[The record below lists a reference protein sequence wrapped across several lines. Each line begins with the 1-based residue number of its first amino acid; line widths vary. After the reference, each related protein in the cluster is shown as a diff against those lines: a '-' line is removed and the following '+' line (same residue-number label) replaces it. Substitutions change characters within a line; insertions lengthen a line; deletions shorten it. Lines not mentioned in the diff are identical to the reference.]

1 VQDLPELIASSR
13 RGDLEA
19 FSLVVQRLH
28 GQVRGQ
34 LAMLAVAPDWIDDVA
49 QESFIEA
56 FRSLSAYDPARP
68 FANWLRGVTRNVAL
82 RHAEKAAGESKAR
95 HGAVAELLRR
105 QSERAFAGRTSE
117 DAGLDRLRR
126 CLDRL
131 PAETRALLDLRY
143 VEERTSAEIA
153 RGRGC
158 SSEAVRMLL
167 MRARRSL
174 LECVQLGAGGAW

>member
-1 VQDLPELIASSR
+1 VQDLPELIAASR

-19 FSLVVQRLH
+19 FSQVVQQLH

-34 LAMLAVAPDWIDDVA
+34 LAMMAVAPDWIDDVA
-49 QESFIEA
+49 QEAFIEA
-56 FRSLSAYDPARP
+56 FRSLGAYDPARS
-68 FANWLRGVTRNVAL
+68 FVNWLRGVTRNVAL

-95 HGAVAELLRR
+95 QGAMAELLRR
-105 QSERAFAGRTSE
+105 QSERVFADRTGDE
-117 DAGLDRLRR
+117 AGLDRLRR

-143 VEERTSAEIA
+143 VRERTSPEIA
-153 RGRGC
+153 RERGC

-174 LECVQLGAGGAW
+174 LECVRLGTAGAS